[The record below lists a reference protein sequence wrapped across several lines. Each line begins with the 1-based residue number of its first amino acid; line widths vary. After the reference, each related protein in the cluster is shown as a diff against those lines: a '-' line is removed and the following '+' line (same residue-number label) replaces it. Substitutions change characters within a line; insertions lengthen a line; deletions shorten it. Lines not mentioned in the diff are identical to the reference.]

1 MSIKLRIAGAFVSLK
16 TTLPG
21 QRALSRIERG
31 WQLEC
36 NRRPPLLAIFAS
48 ACVNKQRVAGSDL
61 WLSRDMRRASTASD
75 GLKLPK
81 AWLGV
86 SFR

>member
-16 TTLPG
+16 TTLPAG
-21 QRALSRIERG
+21 VRPPQSIAASDLNATGDRRFWLSARALVLTNS
-31 WQLEC
+31 
-36 NRRPPLLAIFAS
+36 
-48 ACVNKQRVAGSDL
+48 GSL
-61 WLSRDMRRASTASD
+61 RATFGYPAARAVQVPASD
-75 GLKLPK
+75 GLRLLK